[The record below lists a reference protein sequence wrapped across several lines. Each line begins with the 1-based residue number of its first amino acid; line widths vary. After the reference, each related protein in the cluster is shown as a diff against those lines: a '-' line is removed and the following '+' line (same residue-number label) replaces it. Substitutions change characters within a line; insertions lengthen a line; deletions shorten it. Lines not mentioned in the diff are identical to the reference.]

1 MKFPIANISIKNWN
15 PEEDVLLYILLN
27 KYIYRDDNQ
36 LYQSFFYNKE
46 FVDSNGD
53 IYLLVDQKKSTS
65 LLRKIFKFLPNV
77 FKIELI
83 FKKTKNKM
91 DIENV
96 REFILRQIGKMPKD
110 ANHANWIE
118 QIKNAKKI
126 QEILDG

>member
-15 PEEDVLLYILLN
+15 PEEDILLYILLN

-96 REFILRQIGKMPKD
+96 REFIQRQIGKMPKD
-110 ANHANWIE
+110 ANHVNWIE